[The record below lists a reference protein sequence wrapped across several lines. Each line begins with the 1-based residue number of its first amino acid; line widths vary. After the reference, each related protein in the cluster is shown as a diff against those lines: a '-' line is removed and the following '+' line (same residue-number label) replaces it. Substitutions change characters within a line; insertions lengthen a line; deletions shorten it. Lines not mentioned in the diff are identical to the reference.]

1 MIKTIW
7 IIYQIICVVIATGV
21 IFLALYEVVARH
33 IPTVKDWSILNK
45 IVAFVERW
53 WPTNRWVNPLTGK
66 PGKILNVTDRISG
79 KTKN

>member
-7 IIYQIICVVIATGV
+7 IIWVILASVISGGV

-45 IVAFVERW
+45 VVAFVERW
-53 WPTNRWVNPLTGK
+53 WPANRWVHPITGK
-66 PGKILNVTDRISG
+66 PGRIVQIKDRSSSRI
-79 KTKN
+79 KD